1 LKLIFCDYAVKK
13 VVKNLSKMNF
23 DEIEEQ
29 DGTRFSWNVFPAS
42 RLDATRTV
50 VPISCLYTPLRER
63 EDLPPIYY
71 EPVTCKAPC
80 RAILNPYW

>member
-1 LKLIFCDYAVKK
+1 MVIAVKF
-13 VVKNLSKMNF
+13 SWKMNF
-23 DEIEEQ
+23 EEIEEQ

-42 RLDATRTV
+42 RLDATRIV
-50 VPISCLYTPLRER
+50 VPISCLYTPLRDR